1 LSTPSV
7 LVWHGYASS
16 RQGTAVVPSPK
27 LQPRRVALG
36 SPEGSP
42 TASEPTKEGSTEP
55 KDVPNDGANGS
66 ELKEGPKETI
76 GTAGTFSTGTP
87 ITTPREL
94 AERFM
99 AGTYTPP
106 PPLFQMFRSTSTQP
120 SGRPTSPH
128 GRLGVTVR
136 NLSPKT
142 RGAGGVLISPSPLSF
157 SSRQPPVPRRSGSPL
172 SSKATDLQS
181 APSSVASPMT
191 RQRTLPGNLQPERS
205 ATKILTAPLAPSV
218 EVQARA
224 SVAPELTSDKPPARA
239 VGEGRASEIHRRRW
253 RRPSN
258 PAIPHPPTEAPGIS
272 DGNDFTPA
280 FMRLQEKL
288 GYLAEEGTVSL

>member
-1 LSTPSV
+1 MPKFAGSEAHHSLPIFRSPCQSPM
-7 LVWHGYASS
+7 LRHGYASS

-36 SPEGSP
+36 SPEGST
-42 TASEPTKEGSTEP
+42 TASEPKEGSTEP
-55 KDVPNDGANGS
+55 KDVPKDGANGS

-76 GTAGTFSTGTP
+76 GTAGTFGTGTP

-136 NLSPKT
+136 TGS
-142 RGAGGVLISPSPLSF
+142 AEPSTFPL
-157 SSRQPPVPRRSGSPL
+157 
-172 SSKATDLQS
+172 
-181 APSSVASPMT
+181 
-191 RQRTLPGNLQPERS
+191 
-205 ATKILTAPLAPSV
+205 
-218 EVQARA
+218 
-224 SVAPELTSDKPPARA
+224 
-239 VGEGRASEIHRRRW
+239 
-253 RRPSN
+253 
-258 PAIPHPPTEAPGIS
+258 
-272 DGNDFTPA
+272 
-280 FMRLQEKL
+280 
-288 GYLAEEGTVSL
+288 